1 MWLGHHDLLLWM
13 ILKIHELL
21 NPLLPNFMTSV
32 SVDNYLCISFK
43 QQLNEQV
50 AALKTKVKEQQEQIT
65 QLERLIQIMT
75 QEIDEEKVYDC

>member
-1 MWLGHHDLLLWM
+1 MRN
-13 ILKIHELL
+13 HELL
-21 NPLLPNFMTSV
+21 NLSLPNFMNT
-32 SVDNYLCISFK
+32 ISIENHLADAFK

-50 AALKTKVKEQQEQIT
+50 AALKSKVKEQQDQIT

>member
-1 MWLGHHDLLLWM
+1 MRN
-13 ILKIHELL
+13 HELL
-21 NPLLPNFMTSV
+21 NLSLPNFMNT
-32 SVDNYLCISFK
+32 ISIENHLSDTFK

-50 AALKTKVKEQQEQIT
+50 ATLNTKVKEQQDQIN

>member
-1 MWLGHHDLLLWM
+1 
-13 ILKIHELL
+13 
-21 NPLLPNFMTSV
+21 MTSV
-32 SVDNYLCISFK
+32 SIDNYLCISFK
-43 QQLNEQV
+43 QQLNEQD

>member
-1 MWLGHHDLLLWM
+1 MNLPA
-13 ILKIHELL
+13 LL

-32 SVDNYLCISFK
+32 SIDNYLCISFK

-50 AALKTKVKEQQEQIT
+50 AALKSKVKEQQEQIT

-75 QEIDEEKVYDC
+75 QEINEEKVYDC

>member
-1 MWLGHHDLLLWM
+1 MNLPA
-13 ILKIHELL
+13 LL
-21 NPLLPNFMTSV
+21 NPLPLNFMTSV
-32 SVDNYLCISFK
+32 SIDNYLCISFK

-50 AALKTKVKEQQEQIT
+50 AALKSKVKEQQEQIT

>member
-1 MWLGHHDLLLWM
+1 MHKSLLLQTM
-13 ILKIHELL
+13 NLPALL
-21 NPLLPNFMTSV
+21 NLSPLNFMTSV
-32 SVDNYLCISFK
+32 SIDNYLCISFK

>member
-1 MWLGHHDLLLWM
+1 
-13 ILKIHELL
+13 
-21 NPLLPNFMTSV
+21 MTT
-32 SVDNYLCISFK
+32 ISIENHLAITFK

-50 AALKTKVKEQQEQIT
+50 AALKSKVKEQQDQIS

>member
-1 MWLGHHDLLLWM
+1 MRN
-13 ILKIHELL
+13 HELL
-21 NPLLPNFMTSV
+21 NLSLPNFMNT
-32 SVDNYLCISFK
+32 ISIENHLSDTFK

-50 AALKTKVKEQQEQIT
+50 ATLKTKVKEQQDQIT

>member
-1 MWLGHHDLLLWM
+1 MWLGHHDLLLEM
-13 ILKIHELL
+13 KMKNHELL
-21 NPLLPNFMTSV
+21 NPLPLNFMTSV

>member
-1 MWLGHHDLLLWM
+1 MMNLPA
-13 ILKIHELL
+13 LL
-21 NPLLPNFMTSV
+21 NLSLPNFMNT
-32 SVDNYLCISFK
+32 ISIENHLTDTFK

-50 AALKTKVKEQQEQIT
+50 AALKTKVKEQQDQIN

>member
-1 MWLGHHDLLLWM
+1 
-13 ILKIHELL
+13 
-21 NPLLPNFMTSV
+21 MTSV
-32 SVDNYLCISFK
+32 SVDNYLSISFK

-50 AALKTKVKEQQEQIT
+50 AALKTKVKEQQDQIN

>member
-1 MWLGHHDLLLWM
+1 M

-32 SVDNYLCISFK
+32 SVDNYLCITFK

>member
-1 MWLGHHDLLLWM
+1 MQITNLPV
-13 ILKIHELL
+13 LL
-21 NPLLPNFMTSV
+21 NPLPLNFMNT
-32 SVDNYLCISFK
+32 ISIENHLAVTFE

>member
-1 MWLGHHDLLLWM
+1 M
-13 ILKIHELL
+13 LL
-21 NPLLPNFMTSV
+21 NPLPLNFMTSV
-32 SVDNYLCISFK
+32 SVDNYLCITFK

-75 QEIDEEKVYDC
+75 QEIEEEKVYDC

>member
-1 MWLGHHDLLLWM
+1 M

-32 SVDNYLCISFK
+32 SIDNYLCISFK

>member
-1 MWLGHHDLLLWM
+1 MMNLPA
-13 ILKIHELL
+13 LL
-21 NPLLPNFMTSV
+21 NPLLPNFMTNV
-32 SVDNYLCISFK
+32 SIDNYLCISFK

>member
-1 MWLGHHDLLLWM
+1 M

>member
-1 MWLGHHDLLLWM
+1 
-13 ILKIHELL
+13 
-21 NPLLPNFMTSV
+21 MTSV
-32 SVDNYLCISFK
+32 SVDNYLSISFK

-50 AALKTKVKEQQEQIT
+50 AALKSKVKEQQDQIN

>member
-1 MWLGHHDLLLWM
+1 MMNLPA
-13 ILKIHELL
+13 LL
-21 NPLLPNFMTSV
+21 NPLLPNFMNT
-32 SVDNYLCISFK
+32 ISIENHLADAFK

-50 AALKTKVKEQQEQIT
+50 AALKTKVKEQQDQIN

>member
-1 MWLGHHDLLLWM
+1 MRN
-13 ILKIHELL
+13 HELL
-21 NPLLPNFMTSV
+21 NLSLPNFMNT
-32 SVDNYLCISFK
+32 ISIENHLADAFK

-50 AALKTKVKEQQEQIT
+50 AALKSKVKEQQDQIN